1 MKKTVQEL
9 AVLLGGTVIGKGD
22 AVIEDVKG
30 LAEAGL
36 QDITFAVD
44 PYTEYLPQVMPVP
57 SLSKKKFLPEIIRSS
72 S

>member
-36 QDITFAVD
+36 QD
-44 PYTEYLPQVMPVP
+44 L
-57 SLSKKKFLPEIIRSS
+57 SLIHI
-72 S
+72 

>member
-36 QDITFAVD
+36 PSIRIRNI
-44 PYTEYLPQVMPVP
+44 YRKSMPVP

>member
-9 AVLLGGTVIGKGD
+9 AVLLGGTVIGNGD

-30 LAEAGL
+30 LAEAGQ

-44 PYTEYLPQVMPVP
+44 PYT
-57 SLSKKKFLPEIIRSS
+57 
-72 S
+72 